1 MEDVLRPIY
10 QERASHPQTLGIL
23 MIEKGS
29 DYSPET
35 DLFDVVLFVIVRE
48 GREPIFIKH
57 YAFEEKSASLHIVDE
72 RQVKEWVLFGSN
84 RKVMNWL
91 LNGKVLFDRN
101 EYIEQ
106 WRQRLLQFPVDERK
120 VKMGIE
126 FAKLVRRYIEGR
138 SFLKKINGLMR
149 TITYYMHFIT

>member
-1 MEDVLRPIY
+1 M
-10 QERASHPQTLGIL
+10 
-23 MIEKGS
+23 
-29 DYSPET
+29 
-35 DLFDVVLFVIVRE
+35 
-48 GREPIFIKH
+48 
-57 YAFEEKSASLHIVDE
+57 HIVDE
-72 RQVKEWVLFGSN
+72 RQVKEWVLLGSN